1 MGSQLQRDRRRLT
14 ERHTTSP
21 HTRAARRSLT
31 RRTSPAEPAWHIAQ
45 LAAEQPSPRPSAES
59 ALALLDRPPREQPAN
74 AHPDVARRRILVVE
88 DDPKVVQMIR
98 DGFDLAGDSSWAL
111 ETTGAGRHALDVA
124 LSCPPDVVL
133 LDVSLPDLDG
143 AEVYRRLR
151 TAPQTSGT
159 RILFLTGDTAFELCR
174 RGIYDG
180 VLLRKPFNVEDL
192 VGLVRA
198 LLAG

>member
-1 MGSQLQRDRRRLT
+1 MGSQLRHDRRRIT

-21 HTRAARRSLT
+21 HTRASRRSLT
-31 RRTSPAEPAWHIAQ
+31 RRAPPAEPAWHIARA
-45 LAAEQPSPRPSAES
+45 AAEQPSPRPSAES
-59 ALALLDRPPREQPAN
+59 ALALLDRPLEEQRAN
-74 AHPDVARRRILVVE
+74 VHPDVARHRILVVE

-98 DGFDLAGDSSWAL
+98 DGFELAGDPSWAL
-111 ETTGAGRHALDVA
+111 EATGAGQHALDVA
-124 LSCPPDVVL
+124 LSSPPDVVL

-151 TAPQTSGT
+151 SAPQTGGT

-174 RGIYDG
+174 RGIHDG
-180 VLLRKPFNVEDL
+180 VLLRKPFDVEEL